1 MRRLFL
7 HVLITLISLN
17 SFSQSITS
25 NVISNSGDNFVNK
38 EGSLVWT
45 LGESAVDILKCDTI
59 IHTQGFHQTYL
70 NFRTINND
78 LLRSYITIYPNPAG
92 DFINI
97 SVKDLSGDYGIEL
110 YDLTGKILLQKS
122 NISKSNFRLDLTAF
136 AEGNYFLKV
145 ITDQKIA
152 FQITKTNR

>member
-7 HVLITLISLN
+7 HVLLILISLN
-17 SFSQSITS
+17 SFSQSIIS
-25 NVISNSGDNFVNK
+25 NVISNSGDNFVTK

-45 LGESAVDILKCDTI
+45 LGEGAVDILKCDTI

-70 NFRTINND
+70 NFHTSKND

-97 SVKDLSGDYGIEL
+97 SVKGLSRDYGIEL

-122 NISKSNFRLDLTAF
+122 NIAEGNFRLDLTVL

-145 ITDQKIA
+145 NTDQKIA
-152 FQITKTNR
+152 FKITKTIR